1 MMPVHLVRRRYV
13 VFHVLSEHD
22 LSGREILEAIRE
34 SIGILFGELG
44 LSRIR
49 VTPILFDEKRSEGIL
64 RCSHNDVWD
73 LRAAMTLINQIGSE
87 KVSISVKG
95 VSGTLNAARR
105 HFLLK

>member
-1 MMPVHLVRRRYV
+1 MPVHLVKRRYV

-44 LSRIR
+44 LSRLR
-49 VTPILFDEKRSEGIL
+49 VTPILFDERSSEGIL
-64 RCSHNDVWD
+64 RCNHDDMWD
-73 LRAAMTLINQIGSE
+73 MRAALALIDQIGSE

-95 VSGTLNAARR
+95 VSGTLNAAKRR
-105 HFLLK
+105 FLLK